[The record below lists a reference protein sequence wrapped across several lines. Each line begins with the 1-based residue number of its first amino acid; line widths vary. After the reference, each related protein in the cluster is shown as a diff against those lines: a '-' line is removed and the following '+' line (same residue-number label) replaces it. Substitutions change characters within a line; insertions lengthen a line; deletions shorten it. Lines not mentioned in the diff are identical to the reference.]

1 VYQQFISG
9 LAAIYQLF
17 YVSSVLSAFYQRF
30 ISGLSAVYLSA
41 VYQQFISGLSA
52 VFISGFATIGIL
64 FQEYSR

>member
-1 VYQQFISG
+1 M
-9 LAAIYQLF
+9 LA
-17 YVSSVLSAFYQRF
+17 AFYQRF